1 MTREWW
7 EDDTDKINEGA
18 EVGFQQHSL
27 CKGYGKSEETALVGR
42 LWIQMG
48 PSQSERGILDGKAGR
63 YLLKCHLQMPKYVLF
78 SFPKC
83 FCEFLID
90 SNYSYLNVRILLF
103 QSESIKVFE
112 AFYQCNMC
120 TVKHTN
126 LVSSWVSFHSSFKGG
141 STRSRTS
148 IVSPSIPRVIP
159 SSPYTH
165 PPRVTP

>member
-1 MTREWW
+1 MILTRLMREQRWAFSSIHFV
-7 EDDTDKINEGA
+7 KVMGNR
-18 EVGFQQHSL
+18 
-27 CKGYGKSEETALVGR
+27 EETALVGR

-48 PSQSERGILDGKAGR
+48 PSQSERGILDWKAGR
-63 YLLKCHLQMPKYVLF
+63 YLLKCHLQMPSYVFFL
-78 SFPKC
+78 FPKC

-90 SNYSYLNVRILLF
+90 SNYGYLNVRILLF

-126 LVSSWVSFHSSFKGG
+126 LVSSWVSFHSSFKG
-141 STRSRTS
+141 RSRNS
-148 IVSPSIPRVIP
+148 IVSPSIPRVLP

>member
-1 MTREWW
+1 MILTRLMREQRWAFSSIHFV
-7 EDDTDKINEGA
+7 KVMGNR
-18 EVGFQQHSL
+18 
-27 CKGYGKSEETALVGR
+27 EETTLVGR

-48 PSQSERGILDGKAGR
+48 PSQSERGILDWN
-63 YLLKCHLQMPKYVLF
+63 LQMPRYVLF

-90 SNYSYLNVRILLF
+90 SNYGYLNVRILLF

-126 LVSSWVSFHSSFKGG
+126 LCPAESVSTVP
-141 STRSRTS
+141 SREAAPDQETALS
-148 IVSPSIPRVIP
+148 APQFPECSLPVP
-159 SSPYTH
+159 
-165 PPRVTP
+165 TPTLQG